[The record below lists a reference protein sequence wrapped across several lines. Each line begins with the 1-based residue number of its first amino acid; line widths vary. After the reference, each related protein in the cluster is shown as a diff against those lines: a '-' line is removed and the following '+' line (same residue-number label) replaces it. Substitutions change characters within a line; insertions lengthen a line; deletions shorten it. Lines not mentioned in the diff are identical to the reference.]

1 MLSFFKDFR
10 RKIVLAVCPEE
21 QEGSGNASRSKDEI
35 DNLIALGVLL
45 WVVAQADEKF
55 LPEEKSKI
63 EEVLGAYSK
72 VSKEDMPI
80 VLRAIE
86 EASIDRIDLHA
97 FTSEVGQNLR
107 FETRVGIIES
117 LFRVACVDQ
126 DLDHEEHEMIRKISG
141 LLRVDHKDFINA
153 KIRVKKEFGLDTAGL

>member
-1 MLSFFKDFR
+1 MSGFFDNFR
-10 RKIVLAVCPEE
+10 QKVILAVCSEKREDLKKEP
-21 QEGSGNASRSKDEI
+21 SSSDDI

-55 LPEEKSKI
+55 LPEEKAKI
-63 EEVLGAYSK
+63 EEVLNVYGKISQ
-72 VSKEDMPI
+72 EDMPI

-86 EASIDRIDLHA
+86 EASIDRIDLYA
-97 FTSEVGQNLR
+97 FTSEVGEDLSYK
-107 FETRVGIIES
+107 TKIGILEN

-141 LLRVDHKDFINA
+141 LLRVDHKDFIDA
-153 KIRVKKEFGLDTAGL
+153 KIRIKKEFGLNTSGL